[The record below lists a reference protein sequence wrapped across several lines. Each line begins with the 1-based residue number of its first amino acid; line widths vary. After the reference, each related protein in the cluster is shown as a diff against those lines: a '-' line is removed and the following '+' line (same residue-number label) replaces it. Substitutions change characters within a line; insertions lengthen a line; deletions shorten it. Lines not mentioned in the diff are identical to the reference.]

1 MLKFIQIVSCLVF
14 PVLIFFVYKEAG
26 ISTVISFVLL
36 FIALQMLIKYIY
48 DLAILIIT
56 RIEGIIFFLD
66 EKLEG
71 KDIKITDKKGE

>member
-14 PVLIFFVYKEAG
+14 PILIFFVYEESG
-26 ISTVISFVLL
+26 ISTVISFALL

-48 DLAILIIT
+48 DLAILVIT
-56 RIEGIIFFLD
+56 RLEGIILFLD

-71 KDIKITDKKGE
+71 KDIKITDKE

>member
-14 PVLIFFVYKEAG
+14 PVLIFFAYKETG